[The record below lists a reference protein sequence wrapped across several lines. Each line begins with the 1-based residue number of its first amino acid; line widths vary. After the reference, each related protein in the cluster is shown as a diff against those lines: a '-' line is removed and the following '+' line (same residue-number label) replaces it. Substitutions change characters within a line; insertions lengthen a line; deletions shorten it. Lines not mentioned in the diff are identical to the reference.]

1 MEHNLFRYIWR
12 NSWRDQSV
20 ILVVVL
26 ISYVFYFI
34 SLDLPKQI
42 VNQAIQGEAF
52 EGGRMT
58 APFMDLSVG
67 PIEWLGLPELT
78 LFQGFDL
85 ERLPY
90 LVALCF
96 AFLFFVVVNGW
107 VKQLVNTEKGRLG
120 ERMLRRLR
128 YELYDRVLRF
138 PITHFRKVKQAEVA
152 TMIKDEVEPLG
163 GFIGDAYITP
173 AFLGGQA
180 LTALVFILMQSVWL
194 GLISVVVLAV
204 QLVLIPALRRRILE
218 LGRQRQITAR
228 QLAGRIAENVDGT
241 VEIHSNDTSNYE
253 RADIVNRLE
262 QIFLIRFELYQRK
275 FFVKYVN
282 NMLSQTTPFLFYLIG
297 GYFALKGQFD
307 VGALVAVIA
316 AYKDLPSPVKELIDW
331 DQIRQ
336 DAQIKYEQV
345 IEQFTPGGMLDPEQ
359 QSISDKPIGA
369 PEGGLSAQ
377 GVGYYEEGG
386 ARLLDNAALE
396 VGASDHLAIVG
407 FNGSGKE
414 ALGQLLA
421 RLILPS
427 AGTLRWGNADMATL
441 PESVTGRHISY
452 IGDETYLFPQSILE
466 NVVYGLKHQ
475 PVAPAKYE
483 GRALMHFQ
491 RRIAEARRTANPL
504 LDIHAQWIDF
514 AAAGVADLAGLKR
527 CIIELLPV
535 VEMEDDV
542 YQFGLHGRIN
552 PEEEPEVA
560 ARFLQARAALRR
572 RLQQPDVAHLVEQFD
587 PARYNRNMTVAENL
601 MFGTPRGAVFDY
613 SSLRDN
619 KVLAA
624 VIEAAGLK
632 PALIAMGE
640 KIAETMVELFADLPP
655 GHPFFEQFSFVAAD
669 DLPLVQQLLNRV
681 QRSGLD
687 NAAPADQQRL
697 IAITFPYI
705 EARHRLGLID
715 GELEASLLAAR
726 RRFAETL
733 PEEFRDY
740 IEFYD
745 PERYNAAGTV
755 QDNMLFGRLI
765 YGQAQAGQRIYR
777 LLLDVVSELG
787 LKSEVLAVGL
797 EHGVGTGGRRL
808 TQAQRQKVALLRAL
822 VRKPR
827 ILILNNALAPLEAA
841 VQARILKGLRRQMEN
856 RCLILIADNAALCSV
871 LDRVAVMRDGR
882 VVEQGPLDRL
892 ARPGTALSDLGIG
905 LQETA
910 NPGASKPEASK
921 PNTERPEPVD

>member
-1 MEHNLFRYIWR
+1 MPVWGAGMERNLFRYIWR

-20 ILVVVL
+20 ILVVVA

-42 VNQAIQGEAF
+42 VNRAIQGEAF
-52 EGGRMT
+52 EGGRTT
-58 APFMDLSVG
+58 AAFMDFSIG
-67 PIEWLGLPELT
+67 PIEWLGLPQVT
-78 LFQGFDL
+78 LFEGFQLDQVA
-85 ERLPY
+85 Y
-90 LVALCF
+90 LVALSF
-96 AFLFFVVVNGW
+96 SFLFFVVLNGW
-107 VKQLVNTEKGRLG
+107 MKQLVNTEKGRLG

-138 PITHFRKVKQAEVA
+138 PIHHFRKVKQAEVA

-180 LTALVFILMQSVWL
+180 LTALIFIMMQSVWL

-204 QLVLIPALRRRILE
+204 QLVLIPLLRRRILE
-218 LGRQRQITAR
+218 LGRQRQLTAR

-241 VEIHSNDTSNYE
+241 VEIHANDTSNYE

-275 FFVKYVN
+275 FFVKYLN

-297 GYFALKGQFD
+297 GYFALQGRFD
-307 VGALVAVIA
+307 VGALVAVIN
-316 AYKDLPSPVKELIDW
+316 AYKDLPSPIKELIDW
-331 DQIRQ
+331 QQQGQ
-336 DAQIKYEQV
+336 DVQIKYEQV
-345 IEQFTPGGMLDPEQ
+345 IEQFTPEGMLPPEL
-359 QSISDKPIGA
+359 QSVTNGTLAA
-369 PEGGLSAQ
+369 PSGGLSAQ
-377 GVGYYEEGG
+377 ALGYYEEGG

-427 AGTLRWGNADMATL
+427 TGTLRWGDTDMATL
-441 PESVTGRHISY
+441 PESVTGRYISY
-452 IGDETYLFPQSILE
+452 VGDETYLFPQSILE
-466 NVVYGLKHQ
+466 NVVYGLKHRPIA
-475 PVAPAKYE
+475 PVQYE

-491 RRIAEARRTANPL
+491 RRISEAKRTGNPL

-514 AAAGVADLAGLKR
+514 DSAGVEDLNGLKR
-527 CIIELLPV
+527 RIIELLPA
-535 VEMEDDV
+535 VELEDDV
-542 YQFGLHGRIN
+542 YQFGLRGLID
-552 PEEEPEVA
+552 PEDQPAVA
-560 ARFLQARAALRR
+560 DRFLEARATIHR
-572 RLQQPDVAHLVEQFD
+572 RLQEPDLAHLVEQFD

-601 MFGTPRGAVFDY
+601 LFGTPRGAVFDF
-613 SSLRDN
+613 STLRDN
-619 KVLAA
+619 KVLAK
-624 VIEAAGLK
+624 VIEAEGLK
-632 PALIAMGE
+632 PALMAMGE
-640 KIAETMVELFADLPP
+640 QIAATMVELFADLPP

-681 QRSGLD
+681 QRSGLA

-715 GELEASLLAAR
+715 AELESKLLAAR

-745 PERYNAAGTV
+745 PQRYNAAATV

-765 YGQAQAGQRIYR
+765 YGQAQAAQRIYR
-777 LLLDVVSELG
+777 LLFEVVSQLG
-787 LKSEVLAVGL
+787 LKAEVLAVGL
-797 EHGVGTGGRRL
+797 EYGVGTGGRRL
-808 TQAQRQKVALLRAL
+808 TQQQRQKVALVRAL
-822 VRKPR
+822 VRRPR

-841 VQARILKGLRRQMEN
+841 VQTRILKALRNEMQG

-882 VVEQGPLDRL
+882 VVEQGPLERL
-892 ARPGTALSDLGIG
+892 ARPGTALADLGIG
-905 LQETA
+905 LQMA
-910 NPGASKPEASK
+910 AS
-921 PNTERPEPVD
+921 

>member
-1 MEHNLFRYIWR
+1 MPVWGAGMEHSLFRYIWR
-12 NSWRDQSV
+12 NSWRDQSL
-20 ILVVVL
+20 ILVIVV
-26 ISYVFYFI
+26 IAQVFYFI

-52 EGGRMT
+52 QNGTNT
-58 APFMDLSVG
+58 APFLRLTLG
-67 PIEWLGLPELT
+67 PYDWLGMPEVTVLP
-78 LFQGFDL
+78 GFDL

-96 AFLFFVVVNGW
+96 SFLFFVVLNGW
-107 VKQLVNTEKGRLG
+107 LKQLVNTEKGRLG

-138 PITHFRKVKQAEVA
+138 PISHFRKVKQTEVA

-180 LTALVFILMQSVWL
+180 LTALYFIMMQSVWL
-194 GLISVVVLAV
+194 GLISIVVLAV
-204 QLVLIPALRRRILE
+204 QLVIIPLMRKPILE
-218 LGRQRQITAR
+218 LGRQRQLTAR
-228 QLAGRIAENVDGT
+228 QLAGRISEDVDGT
-241 VEIHSNDTSNYE
+241 IEIHSNDTSNYE
-253 RADIVNRLE
+253 RADIVDRLE
-262 QIFLIRFELYQRK
+262 RIFLIRFELYQRK

-297 GYFALKGQFD
+297 GYLALTGRFD
-307 VGALVAVIA
+307 VGSLVAVIG

-331 DQIRQ
+331 DQQRQ
-336 DAQIKYEQV
+336 QVQISYEQV
-345 IEQFTPGGMLDPEQ
+345 IEQFTPDGLLSPELQ
-359 QSISDKPIGA
+359 ALSDQLPPA
-369 PEGGLSAQ
+369 PVGGLSVQ

-396 VGASDHLAIVG
+396 VGAGDHLAIVG
-407 FNGSGKE
+407 FTGSGKE
-414 ALGQLLA
+414 ALGMVLA
-421 RLILPS
+421 RLVHPA
-427 AGTLRWGNADMATL
+427 AGTLRWGDADMASL
-441 PESVTGRHISY
+441 PEGTIGRHISY
-452 IGDETYLFPQSILE
+452 VGDETYLVPHSILE
-466 NVVYGLKHQ
+466 NMVYGLKHR
-475 PVAPAKYE
+475 PMAPAHYE

-491 RRIAEARRTANPL
+491 RRISEARRTGNPL

-514 AAAGVADLAGLKR
+514 EAAGVADTAGLKR
-527 CIIELLPV
+527 RIIELLPAA
-535 VEMEDDV
+535 ELEDDI
-542 YQFGLHGRIN
+542 YQFGLRGLID
-552 PEEEPEVA
+552 PDEQPEVA
-560 ARFLQARAALRR
+560 ARFLEARAAIHR
-572 RLQQPDVAHLVEQFD
+572 RLQEPGVNHLVEQFD

-601 MFGTPRGAVFDY
+601 LFGTPRGAVFEF
-613 SSLRDN
+613 STLRDN
-619 KVLAA
+619 KLLAE
-624 VIEAAGLK
+624 VIEAEGLK
-632 PALIAMGE
+632 PTLISMGAR
-640 KIAETMVELFADLPP
+640 IAETMVELFADLPP
-655 GHPFFEQFSFVAAD
+655 GHPFFEQFSFISAD

-687 NAAPADQQRL
+687 NAATADQQRL
-697 IAITFPYI
+697 VAITFPYI

-715 GELEASLLAAR
+715 AELEARLLSAR

-745 PERYNAAGTV
+745 PQRYNAAATV

-765 YGQAQAGQRIYR
+765 YGQAQAAQRIHR
-777 LLLDVVSELG
+777 LVLDVVSEIG

-797 EHGVGTGGRRL
+797 DHGVGTGGRRL
-808 TQAQRQKVALLRAL
+808 TQTQRQKVALIRAL
-822 VRKPR
+822 VRRPS

-841 VQARILKGLRRQMEN
+841 VQTRIVKALRQEMKD

-871 LDRVAVMRDGR
+871 VDRVAVMRDGR
-882 VVEQGPLDRL
+882 VIEQGPLDRL

-905 LQETA
+905 MQVA
-910 NPGASKPEASK
+910 AS
-921 PNTERPEPVD
+921 

>member
-1 MEHNLFRYIWR
+1 MPVWGAGMEHNLFRYIWR
-12 NSWRDQSV
+12 NSWRDQSA
-20 ILVVVL
+20 ILVVVA

-42 VNQAIQGEAF
+42 VNRAIQGEAF
-52 EGGRMT
+52 EGGRTT
-58 APFMDLSVG
+58 APFMDFSIG
-67 PIEWLGLPELT
+67 PIGWLGLPRVT
-78 LFQGFDL
+78 LFEGFQLDQL
-85 ERLPY
+85 AY
-90 LVALCF
+90 LVALSF
-96 AFLFFVVVNGW
+96 SFLFFVVLNGW
-107 VKQLVNTEKGRLG
+107 MKQLVNTEKGRLG

-138 PITHFRKVKQAEVA
+138 PIHHFRKVKQAEVA
-152 TMIKDEVEPLG
+152 TMVKDEVEPLG

-180 LTALVFILMQSVWL
+180 LTALIFIMMQSVWL

-204 QLVLIPALRRRILE
+204 QLVLIPLLRRRILE
-218 LGRQRQITAR
+218 LGRQRQLTAR

-241 VEIHSNDTSNYE
+241 VEIHTNDTSNYE

-262 QIFLIRFELYQRK
+262 TIFLIRFELYQRK
-275 FFVKYVN
+275 FFVKYLN

-297 GYFALKGQFD
+297 GYFALQGRFD
-307 VGALVAVIA
+307 VGALIAVIN

-345 IEQFTPGGMLDPEQ
+345 IEQFTPEGMLPPEL
-359 QSISDKPIGA
+359 QSVTDGTQAA
-369 PEGGLSAQ
+369 PAGGLSAQ
-377 GVGYYEEGG
+377 ALGYSEEGG

-396 VGASDHLAIVG
+396 VGAGDHLAIVG

-421 RLILPS
+421 RLIVPS
-427 AGTLRWGNADMATL
+427 TGTLRWGDTDMATL
-441 PESVTGRHISY
+441 PESVTGRYISY
-452 IGDETYLFPQSILE
+452 VGDETYLFPQSILE
-466 NVVYGLKHQ
+466 NVVYGLKHR
-475 PVAPAKYE
+475 PIAPAQYE

-491 RRIAEARRTANPL
+491 RRIAEAKRTGNPL

-514 AAAGVADLAGLKR
+514 DCAGVEDLDGLKR
-527 CIIELLPV
+527 RIIDLLPA
-535 VEMEDDV
+535 VELEDDV
-542 YQFGLHGRIN
+542 YQFGLRGRID
-552 PEEEPEVA
+552 PEDQPAVA
-560 ARFLQARAALRR
+560 ERFLEARATIHR
-572 RLQQPDVAHLVEQFD
+572 RLQEPDLAHLVEQFD

-601 MFGTPRGAVFDY
+601 LFGTPRGAVFDF
-613 SSLRDN
+613 STLRDN
-619 KVLAA
+619 KVLAR
-624 VIEAAGLK
+624 VIESEGLK
-632 PALIAMGE
+632 PALMSMGE

-655 GHPFFEQFSFVAAD
+655 GHPFFEQFSFVSAD

-681 QRSGLD
+681 QRSGLE

-705 EARHRLGLID
+705 EARHRLDLID
-715 GELEASLLAAR
+715 AELESKLLAAR

-745 PERYNAAGTV
+745 PQRYNAAATV

-765 YGQAQAGQRIYR
+765 YGQAQAAQRIYR
-777 LLLDVVSELG
+777 LLFEVVSQLG
-787 LKSEVLAVGL
+787 LKAEVLAVGL
-797 EHGVGTGGRRL
+797 EYGVGTGGRRL
-808 TQAQRQKVALLRAL
+808 TQQQRQKVALVRAL
-822 VRKPR
+822 VRRPR

-841 VQARILKGLRRQMEN
+841 VQTRILKALRNEMQG

-882 VVEQGPLDRL
+882 VVEQGPLERL
-892 ARPGTALSDLGIG
+892 ARPGTALADLGIG
-905 LQETA
+905 MQMA
-910 NPGASKPEASK
+910 AS
-921 PNTERPEPVD
+921 

>member
-1 MEHNLFRYIWR
+1 MEHKLFRYIWR
-12 NSWRDQSV
+12 NSWRDQSI
-20 ILVVVL
+20 ILAVVAV
-26 ISYVFYFI
+26 SYIFYFV

-52 EGGRMT
+52 EGGVTT
-58 APFMDLSVG
+58 APFLRFSIG
-67 PIEWLGLPELT
+67 PIDWLGMPELT
-78 LFQGFDL
+78 LLPGFDL

-90 LVALCF
+90 LVALCLS
-96 AFLFFVVVNGW
+96 FLFFVVVNGW
-107 VKQLVNTEKGRLG
+107 MKQIVNTEKGRLG

-128 YELYDRVLRF
+128 YQLYDRVLRF
-138 PITHFRKVKQAEVA
+138 PLSHFRKVKQAEVA

-163 GFIGDAYITP
+163 GFIGDAYVTP

-180 LTALVFILMQSVWL
+180 LVALSFILLQNVWL

-204 QLVLIPALRRRILE
+204 QVVVIPLLRRRILE
-218 LGRQRQITAR
+218 LSRQRQITAR

-241 VEIHSNDTSNYE
+241 IEIHSNDTSNYE

-262 QIFLIRFELYQRK
+262 AIFLIRFELYQRK
-275 FFVKYVN
+275 FFVKYLN

-297 GYFALKGQFD
+297 GYLTLTGQFD
-307 VGALVAVIA
+307 VGSLVAVIG

-331 DQIRQ
+331 QQQGQ

-345 IEQFTPGGMLDPEQ
+345 IEQFTPDGMLPPELQ
-359 QSISDKPIGA
+359 DLSDQPPAA

-377 GVGYYEEGG
+377 GIAYYEEGG

-396 VGASDHLAIVG
+396 VGAGDHLAIVG
-407 FNGSGKE
+407 FGGSGKE
-414 ALGQLLA
+414 TLGQVLA
-421 RLILPS
+421 RLLAPS
-427 AGTLRWGNADMATL
+427 TGTVRWGSADMAGL
-441 PESVTGRHISY
+441 PEGTIGRHISY
-452 IGDETYLFPQSILE
+452 IGDETYLFPLSIME
-466 NVVYGLKHQ
+466 NVVYGLKHR
-475 PVAPAKYE
+475 PVVPAQYE

-491 RRIAEARRTANPL
+491 RRIAEAKRTGNPL
-504 LDIHAQWIDF
+504 LDIHAQWVDF
-514 AAAGVADLAGLKR
+514 TAAGVADEPALR
-527 CIIELLPV
+527 QRVIDLLPV
-535 VEMEDDV
+535 VELEDDV
-542 YQFGLHGRIN
+542 YQFGLRGRID
-552 PEEEPEVA
+552 PDEEPEVA
-560 ARFLQARAALRR
+560 ARFLQARAAIHR
-572 RLQQPDVAHLVEQFD
+572 RLQEPDVNHLVEAFD

-601 MFGTPRGAVFDY
+601 LFGTARGAVFEFGA
-613 SSLRDN
+613 LRDN
-619 KVLAA
+619 KVLAN
-624 VIEAAGLK
+624 VIETEGLK
-632 PALIAMGE
+632 PALIAMGA

-655 GHPFFEQFSFVAAD
+655 GHPFFEQFSFVSAD

-715 GELEASLLAAR
+715 AALEAKLLAAR

-733 PEEFRDY
+733 PEEYRDY

-745 PERYNAAGTV
+745 PERYNASATV

-765 YGQAQAGQRIYR
+765 YGQAQAAQKIFR
-777 LLLDVVSELG
+777 LVFDIVSELG
-787 LKSEVLAVGL
+787 LKAEVLAVGL

-808 TQAQRQKVALLRAL
+808 TAPQRQKVALVRAL
-822 VRKPR
+822 VRRPR
-827 ILILNNALAPLEAA
+827 ILILNNTLAPLEGA
-841 VQARILKGLRRQMEN
+841 VQTRIVKALRREMKD
-856 RCLILIADNAALCSV
+856 RCLILICDNAALCSV
-871 LDRVAVMRDGR
+871 VERVAVMRDGR

-905 LQETA
+905 MPVA
-910 NPGASKPEASK
+910 AS
-921 PNTERPEPVD
+921 